1 MCLAYEMLENLLKP
15 IDLEQPVSC
24 LDLPTNFLY
33 PYRVSDKLQSIQFL
47 GGAQEHSELIIS
59 KLHGALLDTCG
70 KIPLECDIKE
80 CLG

>member
-1 MCLAYEMLENLLKP
+1 MCLAYEMLENLLKLT
-15 IDLEQPVSC
+15 DLEQPAGC

-33 PYRVSDKLQSIQFL
+33 PYRVSDKLQLIQFF
-47 GGAQEHSELIIS
+47 GRAQEHSELIIS

-70 KIPLECDIKE
+70 KIPSKCDTKE